1 MEKLRRRDGIAS
13 KNICRIVLPYSEV
26 QKLIEALNN
35 VSKSSFKRKYSVKN
49 TQAEIAKNWRTRT
62 TPKTQHLTKDL
73 KCFAMIDIFS
83 KILPGQ
89 HLLGEDL
96 LITAA
101 NARVRAS
108 GSSGSRGIVEQDVLD
123 AIQNLYE
130 AADALDSTWD
140 DTKENRA
147 INKRADRME
156 AYNERRKG
164 EAVTARENAAAEDM
178 GEEAAEAAYP
188 GKGKGKAVD
197 ILTRRLEKTMLL
209 DVMPD
214 EDEDE
219 ESEEG
224 DDDDDDDSDY
234 VDQ

>member
-1 MEKLRRRDGIAS
+1 
-13 KNICRIVLPYSEV
+13 
-26 QKLIEALNN
+26 
-35 VSKSSFKRKYSVKN
+35 
-49 TQAEIAKNWRTRT
+49 
-62 TPKTQHLTKDL
+62 
-73 KCFAMIDIFS
+73 MIDIFS

-108 GSSGSRGIVEQDVLD
+108 GLSGSRGIVEQDLLD

-130 AADALDSTWD
+130 AANAIDSTWD

-147 INKRADRME
+147 INKRADRIE
-156 AYNERRKG
+156 AYNERRKV
-164 EAVTARENAAAEDM
+164 EAATARENAAAEDM

-197 ILTRRLEKTMLL
+197 MLAGRLEKTVL
-209 DVMPD
+209 P
-214 EDEDE
+214 
-219 ESEEG
+219 
-224 DDDDDDDSDY
+224 DDDDDDDPDY
-234 VDQ
+234 VE